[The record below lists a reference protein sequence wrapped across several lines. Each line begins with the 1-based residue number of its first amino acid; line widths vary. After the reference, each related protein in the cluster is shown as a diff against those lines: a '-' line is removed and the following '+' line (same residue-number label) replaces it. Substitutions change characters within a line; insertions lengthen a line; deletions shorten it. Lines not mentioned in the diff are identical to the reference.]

1 MKLSTVTPPLVAQD
15 SAPRC
20 GGGHLHPHMIL
31 ILSLAKCAFFWQ
43 TAGFRF
49 FLRAGFIASETPTSA
64 LSG

>member
-1 MKLSTVTPPLVAQD
+1 VAQD

-20 GGGHLHPHMIL
+20 DGGHLHPHMIL